1 MAQSPNPNLKPAKVV
16 VTDFYRPGDL
26 QPDAETSARA
36 AMPRQLTFHIQYD
49 GSDATHWSAMCPEV
63 SGFVAEGIGLGHA
76 EIGAA
81 ILDQL
86 ADFRDPQP

>member
-1 MAQSPNPNLKPAKVV
+1 MRERADATERPTTVL

-26 QPDAETSARA
+26 QPDAETA
-36 AMPRQLTFHIQYD
+36 AHASVPHELTFHVVYGPSPPQWT
-49 GSDATHWSAMCPEV
+49 ATCPRIA
-63 SGFVAEGIGLGHA
+63 GFVAEGTQLGRD